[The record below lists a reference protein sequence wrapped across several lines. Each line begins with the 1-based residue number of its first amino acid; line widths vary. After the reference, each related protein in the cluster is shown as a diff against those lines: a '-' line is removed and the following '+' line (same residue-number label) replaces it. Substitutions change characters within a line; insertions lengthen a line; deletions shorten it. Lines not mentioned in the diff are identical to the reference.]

1 MVLTLAVETS
11 CDETAV
17 ALYDAANERLI
28 KHLVSSQV
36 KLHAPF
42 GGVVPEL
49 AAREHTKNITP
60 LLEELFRNTPY
71 SWRDIDFVSF
81 TLTPG
86 LILSLVV
93 GVGVAKSVAHF
104 LGVPLVP
111 VHHLEGH
118 IYSVFLTQKVEYPF
132 LSLIVSG
139 GHTELY
145 LVKGFGNY
153 QFLGGTLDDS
163 VGEAFDKVARILGFP
178 YPGGPH
184 IDKLAQTG
192 KPSVK
197 FPKPRAEGKYNF
209 SFSGLKTAVLNFVRK
224 NPDYPKED
232 IAASFQ
238 KVVAEILMEKTL
250 GALKDFSLNRLVV
263 VGGVAANSE
272 LRKAFGDLKRRG
284 YEIYFPS
291 MEFTSDNAA
300 MIAYVGGLRYKIGKF
315 APLDINAVPNYPLE
329 KFGKDW
335 T

>member
-1 MVLTLAVETS
+1 MLLTLAIETS

-17 ALYDAANERLI
+17 ALFDAEGKKLI

-36 KLHAPF
+36 NLHSPF

-49 AAREHTKNITP
+49 SAREHTKNITP
-60 LLEELFRNTPY
+60 LLETLFRETPY
-71 SWRDIDFVSF
+71 SWKDLNFVSF

-93 GVGVAKSVAHF
+93 GVGVAKSVAHS
-104 LGVPLVP
+104 LGIPLVP

-118 IYSVFLTQKVEYPF
+118 IYSVFLSQRVEYPF
-132 LSLIVSG
+132 IALIVSG

-145 LVKGFGNY
+145 LVKEFGRY
-153 QFLGGTLDDS
+153 QLLGKTLDDS
-163 VGEAFDKVARILGFP
+163 VGEAFDKVARLLGFP

-184 IDKLAQTG
+184 IDKLAQLG
-192 KPSVK
+192 KPSIK
-197 FPKPRAEGKYNF
+197 FPHPKVSGKYNF
-209 SFSGLKTAVLNFVRK
+209 SFSGLKTAVLNFIKR

-238 KVVAEILMEKTL
+238 KTVADILLDKTER
-250 GALKDFSLNRLVV
+250 ALRDLKISRLVV

-272 LRKAFGDLKRRG
+272 LRRRFKELEKKNI
-284 YEIYFPS
+284 EIFFPK

-300 MIAYVGGLRYKIGKF
+300 MIAYAGSLRFERGRY
-315 APLDINAVPNYPLE
+315 APLDINALPNYPLE
-329 KFGKDW
+329 KFGLDW

>member
-17 ALYDAANERLI
+17 ALFDAEDKKLI

-36 KLHAPF
+36 KLHSPF

-49 AAREHTKNITP
+49 SAREHTKNITP
-60 LLEELFRNTPY
+60 LLEGLFKETHY
-71 SWRDIDFVSF
+71 SWRDLNFVSF

-93 GVGVAKSVAHF
+93 GVSVAKTVAHS
-104 LGVPLVP
+104 LGIPLVP

-118 IYSVFLTQKVEYPF
+118 IYSVFLSQNVEYPF
-132 LSLIVSG
+132 VALIVSG

-145 LVKGFGNY
+145 LVKEFGKY
-153 QFLGGTLDDS
+153 QLLGKTLDDS
-163 VGEAFDKVARILGFP
+163 VGEAFDKVARLLGFS

-184 IDKLAQTG
+184 IDRLSQLG
-192 KPSVK
+192 KPTIK
-197 FPKPRAEGKYNF
+197 FPKPKVSGKYNF
-209 SFSGLKTAVLNFVRK
+209 SFSGLKTAVLNFIRK
-224 NPDYPKED
+224 NPYYPKED

-238 KVVAEILMEKTL
+238 KTVADILLEKTEI
-250 GALKDFSLNRLVV
+250 ALEDLKINRLVV

-272 LRKAFGDLKRRG
+272 LQRRFKKLEKRG
-284 YEIYFPS
+284 TEVYFPS
-291 MEFTSDNAA
+291 REFTSDNAA
-300 MIAYVGGLRYKIGKF
+300 MIAYAGSLRFERGKY
-315 APLDINAVPNYPLE
+315 APLDINAVPNYSLE
-329 KFGKDW
+329 KFGLDW